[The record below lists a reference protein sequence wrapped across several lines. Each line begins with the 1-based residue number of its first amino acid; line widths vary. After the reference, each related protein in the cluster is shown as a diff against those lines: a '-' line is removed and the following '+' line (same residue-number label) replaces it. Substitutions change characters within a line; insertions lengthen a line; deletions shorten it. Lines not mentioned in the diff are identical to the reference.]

1 MKLAQGA
8 ALKCKLQVP
17 LEVHTLMKD
26 SHNQDTILGLAVE
39 NRMANR
45 FYLSIVG
52 PDMARVASEVGK
64 LRQHSE
70 CFVQPQ
76 NVFLSP
82 GEAPFLQ
89 RGFGDSLNV
98 VVSSTR

>member
-1 MKLAQGA
+1 M
-8 ALKCKLQVP
+8 P

-26 SHNQDTILGLAVE
+26 SRNQDTILGLAVE
-39 NRMANR
+39 NRMASR
-45 FYLSIVG
+45 FYLSMAG

-76 NVFLSP
+76 DVFLSA
-82 GEAPFLQ
+82 GKAPFLQ

-98 VVSSTR
+98 VVSFT